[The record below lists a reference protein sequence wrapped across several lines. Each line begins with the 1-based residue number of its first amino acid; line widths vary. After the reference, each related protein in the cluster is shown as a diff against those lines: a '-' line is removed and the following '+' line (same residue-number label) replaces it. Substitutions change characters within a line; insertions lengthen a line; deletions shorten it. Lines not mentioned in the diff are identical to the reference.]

1 MPWLELGK
9 LNVSYGKAAA
19 VADVSLAVERGE
31 IVGLLGPNG
40 AGKTTIMKAIARTI
54 GSRGT
59 LQFDGR
65 SLHDL
70 RPDQVVG
77 SGIALCPEGRRLFS
91 ELSVLKNLMLG
102 AYRRDDRGAVAT
114 DLERV
119 FTLFPVLR
127 ERRAQIA
134 RTLSGGEQQ
143 MVAIGR
149 ALMAGPRLLLLDEP
163 STGLSVKMKRIIF
176 DAIRY
181 IRDAGVTIL
190 LVEQDARF
198 AFELAARLYVLEHG
212 HVAREGAAQA
222 LKTDPSIRKVYL
234 GLA

>member
-1 MPWLELGK
+1 MPWLELGN
-9 LNVSYGKAAA
+9 LAVSYGKAVAI
-19 VADVSLAVERGE
+19 ADVSFAVERGE

-40 AGKTTIMKAIARTI
+40 AGKTTIMKAVARAI
-54 GSRGT
+54 PSRGT

-65 SLHDL
+65 SLHGL
-70 RPDQVVG
+70 RPDQVVAC
-77 SGIALCPEGRRLFS
+77 GIALCPEGRRLFP
-91 ELSVLKNLMLG
+91 ELTVVKNLLLG
-102 AYRRDDRGAVAT
+102 AYRRDGRAEIAA

-119 FTLFPVLR
+119 FALFPVLN
-127 ERRAQIA
+127 ERRPQIA

-149 ALMAGPRLLLLDEP
+149 ALMAAPRLLLLDEP

-176 DAIRY
+176 DAIRQ
-181 IRDAGVTIL
+181 IRERGVTIL

-198 AFELAARLYVLEHG
+198 AFDLADRVAVLEHG
-212 HVAREGAAQA
+212 RVARAGAAHD
-222 LKTDPSIRKVYL
+222 LKNDPSIRKVYL